1 LSAGLRDHV
10 ADYLKRRCLINVD
23 PIVRLAAFMPIDVSI
38 TLRLRPNANVIQI
51 RELAST
57 WISDFLDPYRGG
69 LDQEGWPFGGTLYA
83 QDFARMVSDIH
94 EVRHVSDVQLYDMNG
109 KDARSVPGWEE
120 GLGTGELILNEHD
133 LFVVRRVRVLS
144 EEAER

>member
-1 LSAGLRDHV
+1 
-10 ADYLKRRCLINVD
+10 
-23 PIVRLAAFMPIDVSI
+23 MEIDISLD
-38 TLRLRPNANVIQI
+38 LRLRPNANVMQV
-51 RELAST
+51 REQARR
-57 WISDFLDPYRGG
+57 WIEGFLDPYTGG
-69 LDQEGWPFGGTLYA
+69 LDGDGWPFSGTLYS